1 MSGPFLSWSP
11 RESGL
16 LTLSSTTATFAA
28 SSVALSHPVAFHATG
43 DSYAMRSIQLGR
55 LCAFRATDCPCR
67 HAPMSFD
74 FTCNGPR
81 SANGVANATWSC
93 K

>member
-1 MSGPFLSWSP
+1 MSGPFLYWS
-11 RESGL
+11 RRKSAL
-16 LTLSSTTATFAA
+16 LTLSSTIASFDA
-28 SSVALSHPVAFHATG
+28 SSVALSHPVAFHATW
-43 DSYAMRSIQLGR
+43 DSYAMRSIQAGL

-67 HAPMSFD
+67 HAPVSFD

-81 SANGVANATWSC
+81 SVNGVANATWSC